1 MHLHEGQNTRRERW
15 SLTLRFPFLSAI
27 GSQLVVFNPMGIL
40 ITYPQADLALVTVR
54 WQRGGQLINLLG
66 SACWGKQAIASTKAR
81 FTRFCLPFSF
91 EPECH

>member
-40 ITYPQADLALVTVR
+40 ITYPQADLALVTEQPLR
-54 WQRGGQLINLLG
+54 RSLDDPP
-66 SACWGKQAIASTKAR
+66 SSSP
-81 FTRFCLPFSF
+81 TRFGCGRFGPGSWSIS
-91 EPECH
+91 PSAP